1 MRHWTSEER
10 KRQSALIRRWKP
22 WKSSTGPKTEDGK
35 EMSKMNAHKHGL
47 RGQEI
52 KRMRD
57 LLKAQLDVLYE
68 MQRQKDGK

>member
-1 MRHWTSEER
+1 
-10 KRQSALIRRWKP
+10 
-22 WKSSTGPKTEDGK
+22 
-35 EMSKMNAHKHGL
+35 MNAHKHGL

-68 MQRQKDGK
+68 MQGQKDGK